1 MERLIAWWMTDA
13 FPPVGSPSHPLPPP
27 SKPKGRRRKKRSG
40 GGVDVNDN
48 DTNTRVFSTPR
59 GTPQRVPIARKA
71 ANTTLGDMSRWND
84 DNKDRNDE
92 KSGDDVDAISR
103 IRPSPYTTLL
113 PRDAPDDG
121 FLSPSL
127 LSTKGKGS
135 TFVGDF
141 FFHSSNNNNNNNNL
155 GQGKRG
161 SDSKGVLLPMY
172 TTSLVLDDDDGRE
185 TKAGVTLEEL
195 RLEGEQDMKK
205 DLVKLGTVM
214 NSTKGD
220 VVRPVEKIGGKT
232 KLPFEDEE
240 EEEEE
245 EDGGVSDAASDTSSQ
260 AAALLLQVETR
271 VPFDRFA
278 QWFLGLAR
286 ELGHRGGG
294 RQRQGRRKGNRAG
307 ELD

>member
-27 SKPKGRRRKKRSG
+27 SKPKGRRLKKLSG
-40 GGVDVNDN
+40 GRDN
-48 DTNTRVFSTPR
+48 SKALDDTNTRVFSTPR
-59 GTPQRVPIARKA
+59 GTPQRVPSARKA

-127 LSTKGKGS
+127 LSTNKGKGS

-141 FFHSSNNNNNNNNL
+141 FFRSSNNNNK

-172 TTSLVLDDDDGRE
+172 TTSLVLDDDLGRE
-185 TKAGVTLEEL
+185 TKAAGVTLEEL
-195 RLEGEQDMKK
+195 CLEREQAMKK

-260 AAALLLQVETR
+260 AAALLLQAETR
-271 VPFDRFA
+271 VSFDRFA

>member
-1 MERLIAWWMTDA
+1 MTDA

-141 FFHSSNNNNNNNNL
+141 FFHSSNNNNNINNL

-172 TTSLVLDDDDGRE
+172 TTSLVLDDDLGRE
-185 TKAGVTLEEL
+185 TKAAGVTLEEL
-195 RLEGEQDMKK
+195 CLEREQAMKK

-220 VVRPVEKIGGKT
+220 VVRPVKKIGGKT
-232 KLPFEDEE
+232 KLLFEDEE
-240 EEEEE
+240 EEDEE
-245 EDGGVSDAASDTSSQ
+245 EDGGGSDAASDTSSQ
-260 AAALLLQVETR
+260 AAALLLQAETR
-271 VPFDRFA
+271 VSFDRFA